1 MLAPEHIQ
9 ALGLTFKL
17 AALTASCLL
26 CLCIPLAWWL
36 SRKKSLL
43 RDVINVLSAL
53 PIVLPAT
60 VLGFYLLVV
69 LGPSGLDL
77 AFLLFSFE
85 GLLFASIIYSFPFVL
100 QPIQQAFVAVP
111 DKVLKTAATLGSSPL
126 DTFIHV
132 VLPVSRGALL
142 SAWVM
147 GFAHTLG
154 EFGVVLMIGGA
165 IPGETEVLSV
175 ALFKEVES
183 LNYASAHT
191 LALTL
196 LVLSLSLLM
205 LLYRL
210 NPASLRG
217 RS

>member
-9 ALGLTFKL
+9 ALLLTFKL
-17 AALTASCLL
+17 AALTASLL
-26 CLCIPLAWWL
+26 LLICIPLAWWL
-36 SRKKSLL
+36 SRKKSFI
-43 RDVINVLSAL
+43 RDLINVLSAL

-60 VLGFYLLVV
+60 VLGFYLLVI

-77 AFLLFSFE
+77 KFLLFSFE
-85 GLLFASIIYSFPFVL
+85 GLLLASIIYSFPFVL
-100 QPIQQAFVAVP
+100 QPLQQAFAAVP
-111 DKVLKTAATLGSSPL
+111 KDLLKAAATLGSSPL
-126 DTFIHV
+126 DRFIHV
-132 VLPVSRGALL
+132 VLPMSRGAVLA
-142 SAWVM
+142 SWVM
-147 GFAHTLG
+147 GLAHTLG

-183 LNYASAHT
+183 LNYAGAHE
-191 LALTL
+191 LALVL
-196 LVLSLSLLM
+196 LVLSFALLM